1 MDDSGGATQPEPE
14 AAAGVSTRTEPVALQ
29 WPTDREPRGPTDREP
44 RGPTDRE
51 PRGPT
56 DREPR
61 GQTGKAHGMSVRS
74 SEAASCTES
83 DRELIEER
91 GGPTTHPEEPV
102 EEPVENQLPDK
113 AAQVFSPAGNHF
125 SPSPREENQLLW
137 DPQPEQTPF
146 LAPAGLPQ
154 LYSPRGLQE
163 EWAEDRPPASCGRGC
178 FSRSALKVGVS
189 VMTSALLFPFL
200 VWGGFV
206 FLPFDAPLM
215 DGTPPRLIYT
225 LRCSIFATIPIVLG
239 WLVLGIA
246 RLRSGAVRP
255 LFDEQVKGEGLRD
268 FTVHRRYISDSV
280 SLFLIYFLQLVVMAM
295 YLSQENLKLIPLL
308 TIVFA
313 FGRLVYWAAAAFGS
327 SVRGFGGVHLQPVSN
342 WQREVLGIELISHQ

>member
-246 RLRSGAVRP
+246 RLRSAGCHGDVPQSGEPEAHPAADHRLRFWTAGLLGSSCFWQQRP
-255 LFDEQVKGEGLRD
+255 WLR
-268 FTVHRRYISDSV
+268 RSPS
-280 SLFLIYFLQLVVMAM
+280 SACLQLA
-295 YLSQENLKLIPLL
+295 E
-308 TIVFA
+308 
-313 FGRLVYWAAAAFGS
+313 RS
-327 SVRGFGGVHLQPVSN
+327 SGDRTN
-342 WQREVLGIELISHQ
+342 